1 MDTPLSTDA
10 GTNFDTVYEDQE
22 RDSKSTSQ
30 SLHEDDTDRVS
41 LIEKWEILMD
51 NLRCAWYYD
60 RPFAADD
67 DKALWDFSLFSRSM
81 IVLTL
86 MILFHVFAVRIYE

>member
-10 GTNFDTVYEDQE
+10 GTNFDTVHEDQE

-51 NLRCAWYYD
+51 NLRRAWYTIL
-60 RPFAADD
+60 R
-67 DKALWDFSLFSRSM
+67 LL
-81 IVLTL
+81 L
-86 MILFHVFAVRIYE
+86 MMTMA

>member
-1 MDTPLSTDA
+1 MLVYSSTSSAYNTSIFCQETDHQINTPLSTDV
-10 GTNFDTVYEDQE
+10 GTNFDTVHEDQE

-67 DKALWDFSLFSRSM
+67 DKA
-81 IVLTL
+81 
-86 MILFHVFAVRIYE
+86 